1 VYAVGL
7 LGVTGE
13 RDTLSASATAIATRV
28 KRVTNLP
35 VLVGVGIS
43 DAQQA
48 REACTAADGV
58 IQGASVMRRL
68 LDEGVESVG
77 RYVAQ
82 VRDAIDE

>member
-1 VYAVGL
+1 VGL

-28 KRVTNLP
+28 KRVTKLP

-82 VRDAIDE
+82 VRAAIDE